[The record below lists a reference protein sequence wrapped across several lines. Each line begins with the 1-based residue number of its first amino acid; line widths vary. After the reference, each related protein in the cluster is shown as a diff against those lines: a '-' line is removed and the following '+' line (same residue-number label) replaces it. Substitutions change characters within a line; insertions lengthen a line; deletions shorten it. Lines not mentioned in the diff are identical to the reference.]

1 MEVSK
6 SRLKNRH
13 SAASQ
18 PLEPGDIPALVANI
32 FGDREI

>member
-6 SRLKNRH
+6 LRLKNRH

-18 PLEPGDIPALVANI
+18 PLVGDIPALIANI
-32 FGDREI
+32 FEEREI